1 MSDVAIRPSVRSTK
15 EAIMRLTLCAIALS
29 ISLFG
34 ASTAWAQPTAAV
46 QPVNLSIDT
55 SAPNPNASITPLDH
69 LEVTVFRE
77 PDLSSADVMV
87 DESGH
92 LELPLVGSILA
103 AGKSTDELSDE
114 IAKRLLEY
122 VKTPEVSV
130 TLKQAASRRVTIAGS
145 VVQPGVYP
153 IEGRLTLLQA
163 VALARGPSQVASLD
177 DTFIFR
183 VHDGKRSVARFDLGA
198 IAKGKAPDPEVISG
212 DTVSIGSSGF
222 KTAWRDVLNTV
233 QSFNIFRVFP

>member
-1 MSDVAIRPSVRSTK
+1 
-15 EAIMRLTLCAIALS
+15 MRLTLWAIALCV
-29 ISLFG
+29 SLLG
-34 ASTAWAQPTAAV
+34 ASAVWAEPTVPV

-55 SAPNPNASITPLDH
+55 SAPRADASITPLDH
-69 LEVTVFRE
+69 LEITVFRE
-77 PDLSSADVMV
+77 PDLSAEDVMV

-103 AGKSTDELSDE
+103 AGKSTDELSDV
-114 IAKRLLEY
+114 IANRLREY
-122 VKTPEVSV
+122 VKTPQVAV
-130 TLKQAASRRVTIAGS
+130 TLKQAASRRVTVAGS

-183 VHDGKRSVARFDLGA
+183 VHDGKRSVAKFDLNA

-212 DTVSIGSSGF
+212 DTISIGSSGF

-233 QSFNIFRVFP
+233 QSFNIFRVLP